1 MKMKGLSVEE
11 YKQIVPDNTILLG
24 YRGSIAHGT
33 YLRPDDPNSVDDKD
47 IMGVCIAPLE
57 QYFGLQQFEQ
67 KEVMLREWDSVVYE
81 FLKFMRLLVK
91 SNPNVLNMLWL
102 RPQDYIVKNDLGRE
116 LVNHR
121 NLFVTKQIYQSFT
134 GYAYGQLKK
143 MSAFHFAGYM
153 GAKRKALVEKYG
165 YDVKNASHCIRILRM
180 GIEFLREGELHVYRH
195 DAPQLVEIKTGKWTL
210 EQVKKEADHLFKRA
224 ETAYDDCKFP
234 TRPDID
240 KVNALA
246 VDILGRNFMTKQQIG
261 LGPTG

>member
-1 MKMKGLSVEE
+1 MKGLTNEE
-11 YKQIVPDNTILLG
+11 YKEIVPKNTILLG

-47 IMGVCIAPLE
+47 IMGVCIAPIE
-57 QYFGLQQFEQ
+57 QYFGLHHFEQ

-81 FLKFMRLLVK
+81 FLKFMRLLIK

-102 RPQDYIVKNDLGRE
+102 RKQDYIQIDDLGRE
-116 LVNHR
+116 LLEHR
-121 NLFVTKQIYQSFT
+121 SLFVTKQIYHSFT

-143 MSAFHFAGYM
+143 MTAFTFEGYM
-153 GAKRKALVEKYG
+153 GAKRKGLVEKYG

-210 EQVKKEADHLFKRA
+210 EQVKKEAERLFTRA
-224 ETAYDDCKFP
+224 ENAYDECKFP
-234 TRPDID
+234 NKPDVEQI
-240 KVNALA
+240 NNLA
-246 VDILGRNFMTKQQIG
+246 VDILGANFHNEAVDWADW
-261 LGPTG
+261 LR